1 MIIKSYEIEKMK
13 SSLIENN
20 IFLLYGEN
28 TGLKKEIK
36 EKVKFLVNKKDP
48 KVEEINL
55 IENEIIKNEENFYN
69 LIFSGSLF
77 STNKI
82 ILVHDASDK
91 ITSIIKKIE
100 GKFPSDIFLVL
111 FSNALEKKS
120 KLRNLFEKEKKLVCV
135 ACYLDTEKNL
145 EIIAFQELKREGI
158 NISKES
164 INLLV
169 RKTNGDRINLK
180 NEIEKIKAY
189 TKDNKNIDH
198 DVLKNLINLS
208 GEIKNDSLV
217 NTCLSGEISEL
228 KKVLFDIVIENQNQ
242 ILLLRI
248 LSNKVRRLLL
258 IKEQNKDNQTLE
270 NTINSVKPPIFWK
283 EKPLVKKQLSIW
295 KKNELVNTINE
306 INDLEISCKKN
317 PQISPVILFNFLT
330 KICKKVSY

>member
-13 SSLIENN
+13 SSLIEKN

-36 EKVKFLVNKKDP
+36 EKIKFLVNKKDS

-145 EIIAFQELKREGI
+145 EII
-158 NISKES
+158 
-164 INLLV
+164 
-169 RKTNGDRINLK
+169 
-180 NEIEKIKAY
+180 
-189 TKDNKNIDH
+189 
-198 DVLKNLINLS
+198 
-208 GEIKNDSLV
+208 
-217 NTCLSGEISEL
+217 
-228 KKVLFDIVIENQNQ
+228 
-242 ILLLRI
+242 
-248 LSNKVRRLLL
+248 
-258 IKEQNKDNQTLE
+258 
-270 NTINSVKPPIFWK
+270 
-283 EKPLVKKQLSIW
+283 
-295 KKNELVNTINE
+295 
-306 INDLEISCKKN
+306 
-317 PQISPVILFNFLT
+317 
-330 KICKKVSY
+330 